1 MDRDVG
7 RFSSLSEIKDRGTV
21 GAFTGILTVVTVSSA
36 IRLVTENGYGSNNG
50 IEHAQRDLN

>member
-36 IRLVTENGYGSNNG
+36 IRLATENGYSSNNG
-50 IEHAQRDLN
+50 IEHGQRNLH